1 MPSSSR
7 IVEQKHGQLR
17 DSIRRG
23 VGHDFTD
30 AQQQYITNMDYK
42 YREKR
47 RHVARMEKKERD
59 KKRVKF
65 SNTYCGVK
73 HDEGKRL
80 QYQMGLDVLEV
91 GLLYKPT
98 VIAKYPQEIQ
108 DKAKVGEVCKRGST
122 AKDKLLLV
130 KRTAI
135 ALERKERARKKFKT
149 LDQYKQSLVN
159 TSVDN
164 DKVWESVDD
173 ATKEKREDLEKLS
186 KISFWR
192 GVPAGQIKNEVEKV
206 LPKLLKADYCS
217 MNKKNLIEVIK
228 NHLNTVASA
237 VNNNDHSEIVG
248 WSAMN
253 KYTRIELFIKS
264 DNYEYLQGTK
274 TQHKKN
280 SMQ

>member
-1 MPSSSR
+1 M
-7 IVEQKHGQLR
+7 
-17 DSIRRG
+17 
-23 VGHDFTD
+23 
-30 AQQQYITNMDYK
+30 
-42 YREKR
+42 
-47 RHVARMEKKERD
+47 
-59 KKRVKF
+59 
-65 SNTYCGVK
+65 
-73 HDEGKRL
+73 
-80 QYQMGLDVLEV
+80 
-91 GLLYKPT
+91 
-98 VIAKYPQEIQ
+98 
-108 DKAKVGEVCKRGST
+108 
-122 AKDKLLLV
+122 

-135 ALERKERARKKFKT
+135 ALERKERVRKKFKT

-264 DNYEYLQGTK
+264 DNCEYLQGTK